1 LNKSDEILK
10 LSTLVLNGNLADA
23 QRFSR
28 QLLTKLAKIESN
40 LSEQIINL
48 LKTNN
53 LQDLTKNVRFAKSPL
68 PVDQDSRLELIKTD
82 YYSNLNSDLA
92 WPKLIQDSLNEVI
105 KERQF
110 HENLMKFGLKAT
122 SSILFVG
129 EPGVGKTLAAA
140 WLSSQL
146 NKPFYTLDLSAV
158 MSSYLG
164 RTGANIRTV
173 LDFAKNQSAVL
184 LLDEFDAI
192 AKRRDDTAEVG
203 ELKRLVTVL
212 LQEIETWPQDS
223 LLIAATNHEKLLD
236 PAVWRRF
243 DKVLH
248 FPLPN
253 YYDIK
258 LFVNKVLANF
268 DIENKNVIVFSLICE
283 GLSYAIIERQLK
295 ELMKQSILN
304 EISLNNLLANFNIE
318 KIPAIVKSDK
328 KKMRDLAKF
337 LIEEEDLSQRTISE
351 ITGISRPTLSR
362 MLATTGE
369 K

>member
-1 LNKSDEILK
+1 
-10 LSTLVLNGNLADA
+10 
-23 QRFSR
+23 
-28 QLLTKLAKIESN
+28 
-40 LSEQIINL
+40 
-48 LKTNN
+48 
-53 LQDLTKNVRFAKSPL
+53 
-68 PVDQDSRLELIKTD
+68 
-82 YYSNLNSDLA
+82 
-92 WPKLIQDSLNEVI
+92 
-105 KERQF
+105 
-110 HENLMKFGLKAT
+110 MKFGLKAT